1 MMLSFRERLPVFA
14 PQLEKSYRDYFIES
28 DVRTATFVLLAMFVP
43 QLALVTNDRRIVAS
57 DETFWA
63 LVVLRTFGC
72 GFGLWSVWY
81 LRRGVT
87 PRRYDR
93 LIALHTLMGMPAFAF
108 IAWTRPAS
116 PVGFFVSGIMIVGVF
131 YFVLPGRLWYRIVGA
146 LGVSLILAMVPFSS
160 ETPWYLQNHVV
171 PILMFHVLAIPVLL
185 QEERSR
191 RTRYLA
197 VLRQERTQTELQS
210 QAEALAEARAE
221 LASANQELERR
232 IAAGLHELRLT
243 NESLAASNAELVRAN
258 KAKDIFLA
266 TVSHEL
272 RTPLNAMLIASE
284 AILEGVYGPIGDRT
298 RRPLA
303 TIRESGLH
311 LSRMIGDV
319 LDLVQ
324 IESGHS
330 KLELERVDVAEVLQ
344 AVAGM
349 LHDEARLKPLTL
361 RVAATSGDLAIVAD
375 RRRLTQ
381 IVLNL
386 ASNAVKFTPEGGH
399 VELACEDRGEQGVR
413 LCVRDDGIGIEP
425 EDQQRIFEPFVQLD
439 AGLDRRH
446 GGAGLGLLLVRDLTA
461 LHGGRIEVRSEPGEG
476 SCFYV
481 ELPRVAAA
489 ATTNTSSR
497 RAPA

>member
-1 MMLSFRERLPVFA
+1 MFA
-14 PQLEKSYRDYFIES
+14 PELERSYREHYLES
-28 DVRTATFVLLAMFVP
+28 DVRRAIFVLLAIFVP
-43 QLALVTNDRRIVAS
+43 QVALLGNDRLIVTS
-57 DETFWA
+57 DADYSILVLLRVLWCA
-63 LVVLRTFGC
+63 LSLV
-72 GFGLWSVWY
+72 SVWY
-81 LRRGVT
+81 LRRGAS
-87 PRRYDR
+87 PRLYDR
-93 LIALHTLMGMPAFAF
+93 VMVLQTLFGVPSLAF
-108 IAWTRPAS
+108 IASTRPPA
-116 PVGFFVSGIMIVGVF
+116 PIGFFVSGIMVVAVY
-131 YFVLPGRLWYRIVGA
+131 YFVLPGRPWYRIVGA
-146 LGVSLILAMVPFSS
+146 LGVSLVVAMVPFESD
-160 ETPWYLQNHVV
+160 TPWYLQNH
-171 PILMFHVLAIPVLL
+171 ILPLVIFQLLAIPVLL
-185 QEERSR
+185 LDESGRR
-191 RTRYLA
+191 RTYLA
-197 VLRQERTQTELQS
+197 VLRQERTQAELQR

-221 LASANQELERR
+221 LSDANRELERR
-232 IAAGLHELRLT
+232 IAEGLRELRRS
-243 NESLAASNAELVRAN
+243 NESLAASNAELVQAN
-258 KAKDIFLA
+258 KAKDVFLA

-284 AILEGVYGPIGDRT
+284 AILEGVYGPIGERT

-330 KLELERVDVAEVLQ
+330 KLELESVDVVEVLQ

-349 LHDEARLKPLTL
+349 LHDEAHRKPVTL
-361 RVAATSGDLAIVAD
+361 HIGVTSGDLAIVAD
-375 RRRLTQ
+375 RRRLMQ

-413 LCVRDDGIGIEP
+413 LAVRDDGIGIEAD
-425 EDQQRIFEPFVQLD
+425 DQQRIFEPFVQLD

-461 LHGGRIEVRSEPGEG
+461 LHGGRIEVQSRPGQG

-489 ATTNTSSR
+489 TTTNTSSR
-497 RAPA
+497 FAPA